1 VYGGDVKAITTTSP
15 LGAWVEGTQPRQT
28 AITLSQSH
36 GSVMGEML
44 FVADGISWRCVNDPY
59 YDPEA
64 VDINNIS
71 SGGARPDGEPLPPA
85 SSSTEAVPIAA
96 EQQGSIH
103 ADDDPL
109 SAGAWVAVAVSLSLA
124 LALLLVAIVYK
135 IKFQKTEHQ
144 RVIATRLPRQHHIT
158 HHGLD
163 NNSDTQDGSNGSVY
177 VLGGDAALADTLKMK
192 SEVALNRASIDQQ
205 KDFLHLNIRFG
216 SLDGLELGSLV
227 GRGAFAR
234 VYKGSWKGCL
244 VAVKCIEWSNTADLP
259 SVANNDTSGD
269 GGSSRGT
276 TTARSRGTASGVP
289 MLGSRTNTATKPPLT
304 VVTPKSNYAPGS
316 EALLLTSLSHPHI
329 VTVFR
334 AATVALAEP
343 PSPMASGE
351 SCSSGGGNNIG
362 DDDTN
367 TNTNN
372 NMSRKSTMEFSEE
385 LRRADST
392 ATTTAIDQA
401 IDDTEIGS
409 NMSVVD
415 HIYPRKAGYFE
426 SWLVMDYCD
435 AGNVETAITKRKFH
449 DENGKPKL
457 PLIVGILTDTA
468 RAIAYLHKADIV
480 HGDLKPANIMLQSS
494 GGRRFP
500 IAKVADFGLS
510 SMLAQDVA
518 YLQRSHSKGTVQY
531 MSPELLKSGKVSKA
545 SDVYAFAITAWEMY
559 MADFAFQG
567 MTIGQVFY
575 SVVTMGERPEI
586 SDNGGVAGMFKTIV
600 NRCWDGDASKRPCFE
615 DVYRYLDDL
624 RRRLVA

>member
-1 VYGGDVKAITTTSP
+1 MYGVDVKAITSPPP
-15 LGAWVEGTQPRQT
+15 LGAWVEGRQPRQT
-28 AITLSQSH
+28 AITLSH

-44 FVADGISWRCVNDPY
+44 FVADGISWRCLNDPY

-64 VDINNIS
+64 VESNNSS
-71 SGGARPDGEPLPPA
+71 SGAVGPAGLPPA
-85 SSSTEAVPIAA
+85 SSSTEAALIAA

-103 ADDDPL
+103 ADDNSL
-109 SAGAWVAVAVSLSLA
+109 SAGAWVAVAVSLSLVSA
-124 LALLLVAIVYK
+124 LVLVAFVYK

-144 RVIATRLPRQHHIT
+144 RVIATRLHRQHQIT
-158 HHGLD
+158 QHGLD
-163 NNSDTQDGSNGSVY
+163 NINGTQGGTDGNIYINDV
-177 VLGGDAALADTLKMK
+177 DAALANTLKTK
-192 SEVALNRASIDQQ
+192 SDIAFNRASIDQQ
-205 KDFLHLNIRFG
+205 KDSLHLNIRFG

-244 VAVKCIEWSNTADLP
+244 VAVKCIEWSYTINF
-259 SVANNDTSGD
+259 SGVANNGTTSGCCG
-269 GGSSRGT
+269 GGSTSGT
-276 TTARSRGTASGVP
+276 TIARSGGTGSGGP

-304 VVTPKSNYAPGS
+304 VVTPKSKYAPGS

-334 AATVALAEP
+334 AATVALVEP
-343 PSPMASGE
+343 PSPMASGA
-351 SCSSGGGNNIG
+351 SCGSGGGNNIS
-362 DDDTN
+362 DN
-367 TNTNN
+367 NN
-372 NMSRKSTMEFSEE
+372 NMSRKSKIESSEE

-392 ATTTAIDQA
+392 ATSTAIDQA
-401 IDDTEIGS
+401 IDDAEAGS

-415 HIYPRKAGYFE
+415 HLYPRKAGYFE

-435 AGNVETAITKRKFH
+435 AGNVETAIIKQKFH
-449 DENGKPKL
+449 NENGKPKL

-468 RAIAYLHKADIV
+468 RAVAYLHKAGIV

-494 GGRRFP
+494 GQRFP

-559 MADFAFQG
+559 MADFAFQE

-586 SDNGGVAGMFKTIV
+586 SDNGGVVGIFKTIV

-615 DVYRYLDDL
+615 DLYRDLDDL
-624 RRRLVA
+624 RRILVA